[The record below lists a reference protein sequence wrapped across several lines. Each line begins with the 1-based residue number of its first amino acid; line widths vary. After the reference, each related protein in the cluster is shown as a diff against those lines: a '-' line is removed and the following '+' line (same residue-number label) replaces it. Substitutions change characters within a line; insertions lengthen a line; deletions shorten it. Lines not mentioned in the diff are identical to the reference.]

1 MYSVYSQKN
10 KKIGSLDSSGTL
22 TTSSKKLQDIYDT
35 MLNMGVYSYS
45 TRTSKKII
53 EIVRKPVSQED
64 GEIFVLAL
72 IDHLDYLGFIIKE
85 D

>member
-22 TTSSKKLQDIYDT
+22 TTLSKKLQNVYDT

-45 TRTSKKII
+45 TKRSKKII
-53 EIVRKPVSQED
+53 EIVRKPVRQED
-64 GEIFVLAL
+64 GKVFLLAL
-72 IDHLDYLGFIIKE
+72 IDNLDYLGFIIKE